1 MALLQVNNLYMGF
14 TGETLFKN
22 VSFSIDEKDKIG
34 IIGVNGAGKSTLIKI
49 IMGLEY
55 DEVDPATNQR
65 GTISK
70 KNGLKIGYLSQHPD
84 LSPENTVFEELMT
97 VFSNLQADYHR
108 IQELNIILAENLE
121 DFDKTMEELGVV
133 TARYEQNEGYAIEYK
148 VKQILNGLSL
158 SESLWNNKIGDL
170 SGGQLSRVALGKIL
184 LEEPELLILDEP
196 TNHLDLNAIEWLEK
210 ILKDYKKAFILISH
224 DVYFLDNVV
233 NRVFEMEG
241 KTLKTYNGNY
251 TDFSIQKEAY
261 LSGAVKAYDK
271 EQDKL
276 RKMEEFIRRY
286 KAGVKSKQA
295 RGREKILNRMEKM
308 ENPVI
313 TTKKIKLKFE
323 ADTTSV
329 DLVLR
334 IRDLAKSFDGKEI
347 FSNLNLDIYRG
358 DRIGVIGKNGVGKST
373 LLKIVNGMERQSR
386 GEFKIGDR
394 VKIGYY
400 DQNHQGLNPK
410 RTVLEELMY
419 HFVLSEE
426 EARNICGAFL
436 FTEDDVYKEIGSL
449 SGGEKARVAFM
460 KLMLEKPNFLIL
472 DEPTNHLDIYSR
484 EILAEALEDYNGTIL
499 VVSHDR
505 NFLDCVVNNIYE
517 IKKDGAVLFKGDYN
531 SYLNQRDE
539 VKESKDNKASLSFEE
554 QKKNKNRISS
564 LERKIKKAEE
574 DLEKL
579 EKKKA
584 DKEEEYNKAGIKN
597 DLDELMKLQEELENF
612 DMEILALMEEWEN
625 MENELKNLKNSL

>member
-1 MALLQVNNLYMGF
+1 MALLQVNNLFMGF

-22 VSFSIDEKDKIG
+22 ISFSIDERDKIG
-34 IIGVNGAGKSTLIKI
+34 MIGVNGAGKSTLIKI
-49 IMGLEY
+49 LLGLEY
-55 DEVDPATNQR
+55 DEVDPETNQR

-70 KNGLKIGYLSQHPD
+70 KGGLKIGYLSQHPD
-84 LSPENTVFEELMT
+84 LNPDNTVFEELMT
-97 VFSNLQADYHR
+97 VFSNVQNDYHR
-108 IQELNIILAENLE
+108 IQELNVILAENLE
-121 DFDKTMEELGVV
+121 DFDKTMEELGTV

-148 VKQILNGLSL
+148 VKQILNGLTL
-158 SESLWNNKIGDL
+158 AESLWASKISDL

-196 TNHLDLNAIEWLEK
+196 TNHLDLNAIEWLER

-233 NRVFEMEG
+233 NRVFEIEG

-251 TDFSIQKEAY
+251 TDFTIQKEAY
-261 LSGAVKAYDK
+261 LSGAVKAFDK

-295 RGREKILNRMEKM
+295 RGREKILNRMDKM

-323 ADTTSV
+323 TDTTSV

-334 IRDLAKSFDGKEI
+334 IKDLAKSFDGKEI

-373 LLKIVNGMERQSR
+373 LLKIINDMEKQSK
-386 GEFKIGDR
+386 GDFKIGDR

-426 EARNICGAFL
+426 EARNICGGFL
-436 FTEDDVYKEIGSL
+436 FTEDDVYKEISSL

-484 EILAEALEDYNGTIL
+484 EILSESLEEYTGTIL

-517 IKKDGAVLFKGDYN
+517 VKKDGAVLFKGDYN
-531 SYLNQRDE
+531 SYLNQREE
-539 VKESKDNKASLSFEE
+539 VKEKDVKASLNFEE

-564 LERKIKKAEE
+564 LEKKIIKAEA
-574 DLEKL
+574 DVEKL
-579 EKKKA
+579 EEKKSA
-584 DKEEEYNKAGIKN
+584 KEEEYNKAGIENNVDKLM
-597 DLDELMKLQEELENF
+597 DIQKELEEL
-612 DMEILALMEEWEN
+612 DMEILSLMEEWEN
-625 MENELKNLKNSL
+625 LENELKTLKNTF

>member
-1 MALLQVNNLYMGF
+1 MALLQVNNLFMGF

-22 VSFSIDEKDKIG
+22 ISFSIDERDKIG
-34 IIGVNGAGKSTLIKI
+34 MIGVNGAGKSTLIKI
-49 IMGLEY
+49 LLGLEY
-55 DEVDPATNQR
+55 DEVDPETNQR

-70 KNGLKIGYLSQHPD
+70 KGGLKIGYLSQHPD
-84 LSPENTVFEELMT
+84 LNPDNTVFEELMT
-97 VFSNLQADYHR
+97 VFSNVQNDYHR
-108 IQELNIILAENLE
+108 IQELNVILAENLE
-121 DFDKTMEELGVV
+121 DFDKTMEELGTV

-148 VKQILNGLSL
+148 VKQILNGLTL
-158 SESLWNNKIGDL
+158 AESLWASKISDL

-196 TNHLDLNAIEWLEK
+196 TNHLDLNAIEWLER

-233 NRVFEMEG
+233 NRVFEIEG

-251 TDFSIQKEAY
+251 TDFTIQKEAY
-261 LSGAVKAYDK
+261 LSGAVKAFDK

-295 RGREKILNRMEKM
+295 RGREKILNRMDKM

-323 ADTTSV
+323 TDTTSV

-334 IRDLAKSFDGKEI
+334 IKDLAKSFDGKEI

-373 LLKIVNGMERQSR
+373 LLKIINGMEKQSK
-386 GEFKIGDR
+386 GDFKIGDR

-426 EARNICGAFL
+426 EARNICGGFL
-436 FTEDDVYKEIGSL
+436 FTEDDVYKEISSL

-484 EILAEALEDYNGTIL
+484 EILSESLEEYTGTIL

-517 IKKDGAVLFKGDYN
+517 VKKDGAVLFKGDYN
-531 SYLNQRDE
+531 SYLNQREE
-539 VKESKDNKASLSFEE
+539 VKEKDVKASLNFEE

-564 LERKIKKAEE
+564 LEKKIIKAEA
-574 DLEKL
+574 DVEKL
-579 EKKKA
+579 EEKKSAK
-584 DKEEEYNKAGIKN
+584 EEYNKAGIENNVDKLM
-597 DLDELMKLQEELENF
+597 DIQKELEEL
-612 DMEILALMEEWEN
+612 DMEILSLMEEWEN
-625 MENELKNLKNSL
+625 LENELKTLKNTF

>member
-1 MALLQVNNLYMGF
+1 MALLQVNNLFMGF

-22 VSFSIDEKDKIG
+22 ISFSIDERDKIG
-34 IIGVNGAGKSTLIKI
+34 MIGVNGAGKSTLIKI
-49 IMGLEY
+49 LLGLEY
-55 DEVDPATNQR
+55 DEVDPETNQR

-70 KNGLKIGYLSQHPD
+70 KGGLKIGYLSQHPD
-84 LSPENTVFEELMT
+84 LNPDNTVFEELMT
-97 VFSNLQADYHR
+97 VFSNVQNDYHR
-108 IQELNIILAENLE
+108 IQELNVILAENLE
-121 DFDKTMEELGVV
+121 DFDKTMEELGTV

-148 VKQILNGLSL
+148 VKQILNGLTL
-158 SESLWNNKIGDL
+158 AESLWASKISDL

-196 TNHLDLNAIEWLEK
+196 TNHLDLNAIEWLER

-233 NRVFEMEG
+233 NRVFEIEG

-251 TDFSIQKEAY
+251 TDFTIQKEAY
-261 LSGAVKAYDK
+261 LSGAVKAFDK

-295 RGREKILNRMEKM
+295 RGREKILNRMDKM

-323 ADTTSV
+323 TDTTSV

-334 IRDLAKSFDGKEI
+334 IKDLAKSFDGKEI

-358 DRIGVIGKNGVGKST
+358 DRVGVIGKNGVGKST
-373 LLKIVNGMERQSR
+373 LLKIINGMEKQSK
-386 GEFKIGDR
+386 GDFKIGDR

-426 EARNICGAFL
+426 EARNICGGFL
-436 FTEDDVYKEIGSL
+436 FTEDDVYKEISSL

-484 EILAEALEDYNGTIL
+484 EILSESLEEYTGTIL

-517 IKKDGAVLFKGDYN
+517 VKKDGAVLFKGDYN
-531 SYLNQRDE
+531 SYLNQREE
-539 VKESKDNKASLSFEE
+539 VKENDVKASLNFEE

-564 LERKIKKAEE
+564 LEKKIIKAEA
-574 DLEKL
+574 DVEKL
-579 EKKKA
+579 EEKKSA
-584 DKEEEYNKAGIKN
+584 KEEEYNKAGIENNVDKLM
-597 DLDELMKLQEELENF
+597 DIQKELEEL
-612 DMEILALMEEWEN
+612 DMEILSLMEEWEN
-625 MENELKNLKNSL
+625 LENELKTLKNTF

>member
-1 MALLQVNNLYMGF
+1 MALLQVNNLFMGF

-22 VSFSIDEKDKIG
+22 ISFSIDERDKIG
-34 IIGVNGAGKSTLIKI
+34 MIGVNGAGKSTLIKI
-49 IMGLEY
+49 LLGLEY
-55 DEVDPATNQR
+55 DEVDPETNQR

-70 KNGLKIGYLSQHPD
+70 KGGLKIGYLSQHPD
-84 LSPENTVFEELMT
+84 LNPDNTVFEELMT
-97 VFSNLQADYHR
+97 VFSNVQNDYHR
-108 IQELNIILAENLE
+108 IQELNVILAENLE
-121 DFDKTMEELGVV
+121 DFDKTMEELGTV

-148 VKQILNGLSL
+148 VKQILNGLTL
-158 SESLWNNKIGDL
+158 AESLWASKISDL

-196 TNHLDLNAIEWLEK
+196 TNHLDLNAIEWLER

-233 NRVFEMEG
+233 NRVFEIEG

-251 TDFSIQKEAY
+251 TDFTIQKEAY
-261 LSGAVKAYDK
+261 LSGAVKAFDK

-295 RGREKILNRMEKM
+295 RGREKILNRMDKM

-323 ADTTSV
+323 TDTTSV

-334 IRDLAKSFDGKEI
+334 IKDLAKSFDGKEI

-358 DRIGVIGKNGVGKST
+358 DRIGVIGKNGAGKST
-373 LLKIVNGMERQSR
+373 LLKIINGMEKQSK
-386 GEFKIGDR
+386 GDFKIGDR

-426 EARNICGAFL
+426 EARNICGGFL
-436 FTEDDVYKEIGSL
+436 FTEDDVYKEISSL

-484 EILAEALEDYNGTIL
+484 EILSESLEEYTGTIL

-517 IKKDGAVLFKGDYN
+517 VKKDGAVLFKGDYN
-531 SYLNQRDE
+531 SYLNQREE
-539 VKESKDNKASLSFEE
+539 VKEKDVKASLNFEE

-564 LERKIKKAEE
+564 LEKKIIKAES
-574 DLEKL
+574 DVEKL
-579 EKKKA
+579 EEKKSA
-584 DKEEEYNKAGIKN
+584 KEEEYNKAGIENNVDKLM
-597 DLDELMKLQEELENF
+597 DIQKELEEL
-612 DMEILALMEEWEN
+612 DMEILSLMEEWEN
-625 MENELKNLKNSL
+625 LENELKTLKNTF

>member
-1 MALLQVNNLYMGF
+1 MALLQVNNLFMGF

-22 VSFSIDEKDKIG
+22 ISFSIDERDKIG
-34 IIGVNGAGKSTLIKI
+34 MIGVNGAGKSTLIKI
-49 IMGLEY
+49 LLGLEY
-55 DEVDPATNQR
+55 DEVDPETNQR

-70 KNGLKIGYLSQHPD
+70 KGGLKIGYLSQHPD
-84 LSPENTVFEELMT
+84 LNPDNTVFEELMT
-97 VFSNLQADYHR
+97 VFSNVQNDYHR
-108 IQELNIILAENLE
+108 IQELNVILAENLE
-121 DFDKTMEELGVV
+121 DFDKTMEELGTV

-148 VKQILNGLSL
+148 VKQILNGLTL
-158 SESLWNNKIGDL
+158 AESLWASKISDL

-196 TNHLDLNAIEWLEK
+196 TNHLDLNAIEWLER

-233 NRVFEMEG
+233 NRVFEIEG
-241 KTLKTYNGNY
+241 KTLKTYSGNY
-251 TDFSIQKEAY
+251 TDFTIQKEAY
-261 LSGAVKAYDK
+261 LSGAVKAFDK

-295 RGREKILNRMEKM
+295 RGREKILNRMDKM

-323 ADTTSV
+323 TDTTSV

-334 IRDLAKSFDGKEI
+334 IKDLAKSFDGKEI

-373 LLKIVNGMERQSR
+373 LLKIINGMEKQSK
-386 GEFKIGDR
+386 GDFKIGDR

-426 EARNICGAFL
+426 EARNICGGFL
-436 FTEDDVYKEIGSL
+436 FTEDDVYKEISSL

-484 EILAEALEDYNGTIL
+484 EILSESLEEYTGTIL

-517 IKKDGAVLFKGDYN
+517 VKKDGAVLFKGDYN
-531 SYLNQRDE
+531 SYLNQREE
-539 VKESKDNKASLSFEE
+539 VKEKDVKASLNFEE

-564 LERKIKKAEE
+564 LEKKIIKAEA
-574 DLEKL
+574 DVEKL
-579 EKKKA
+579 EEKKSA
-584 DKEEEYNKAGIKN
+584 KEEEYNKAGIENNVDKLM
-597 DLDELMKLQEELENF
+597 DIQKELEEL
-612 DMEILALMEEWEN
+612 DMEILSLMEEWEN
-625 MENELKNLKNSL
+625 LENELKTLKNTF

>member
-1 MALLQVNNLYMGF
+1 MALLQVNNLFMGF

-22 VSFSIDEKDKIG
+22 ISFSIDERDKIG
-34 IIGVNGAGKSTLIKI
+34 MIGVNGAGKSTLIKI
-49 IMGLEY
+49 LLGLEY
-55 DEVDPATNQR
+55 DEVDPETNQR

-70 KNGLKIGYLSQHPD
+70 KGGLKIGYLSQHPD
-84 LSPENTVFEELMT
+84 LNPDNTVFEELMT
-97 VFSNLQADYHR
+97 VFSNVQNDYHR
-108 IQELNIILAENLE
+108 IQELNVILAENLE
-121 DFDKTMEELGVV
+121 DFDKTMEELGTV

-148 VKQILNGLSL
+148 VKQILNGLTL
-158 SESLWNNKIGDL
+158 AESLWASKISDL

-196 TNHLDLNAIEWLEK
+196 TNHLDLNAIEWLER

-233 NRVFEMEG
+233 NRVFEIEG

-251 TDFSIQKEAY
+251 TDFTIQKEAY
-261 LSGAVKAYDK
+261 LSGAVKAFDK

-295 RGREKILNRMEKM
+295 RGREKILNRMDKM

-323 ADTTSV
+323 TDTTSV

-334 IRDLAKSFDGKEI
+334 IKDLAKSFDGKEI

-373 LLKIVNGMERQSR
+373 LLKIINGMEKQSK
-386 GEFKIGDR
+386 GDFKIGDR

-426 EARNICGAFL
+426 EARNICGGFL
-436 FTEDDVYKEIGSL
+436 FTEDDVYKEISSL

-484 EILAEALEDYNGTIL
+484 EILSESLEEYTGTIL

-517 IKKDGAVLFKGDYN
+517 VKKDGAVLFKGDYN
-531 SYLNQRDE
+531 SYLNQREE
-539 VKESKDNKASLSFEE
+539 VKEKDVKASLNFEE

-564 LERKIKKAEE
+564 LEKKIIKAEA
-574 DLEKL
+574 DVEKL
-579 EKKKA
+579 EEKKSV
-584 DKEEEYNKAGIKN
+584 KEEEYNKAGIENNVDKLM
-597 DLDELMKLQEELENF
+597 DIQKELEEL
-612 DMEILALMEEWEN
+612 DMEILSLMEEWEN
-625 MENELKNLKNSL
+625 LENELKTLKNTF

>member
-1 MALLQVNNLYMGF
+1 MALLQVNNLFMGF

-22 VSFSIDEKDKIG
+22 ISFSIDERDKIG
-34 IIGVNGAGKSTLIKI
+34 MIGVNGAGKSTLIKI
-49 IMGLEY
+49 LLGLEY
-55 DEVDPATNQR
+55 DEVDPETNQR

-70 KNGLKIGYLSQHPD
+70 KGGLKIGYLSQHPD
-84 LSPENTVFEELMT
+84 LNPANTVFEELMT
-97 VFSNLQADYHR
+97 VFSNVQNDYHR
-108 IQELNIILAENLE
+108 IQELNVILAENLE
-121 DFDKTMEELGVV
+121 DFDKTMEELGTV

-148 VKQILNGLSL
+148 VKQILNGLTL
-158 SESLWNNKIGDL
+158 AESLWTSKISDL

-196 TNHLDLNAIEWLEK
+196 TNHLDLNAIEWLER

-233 NRVFEMEG
+233 NRVFEIEG

-251 TDFSIQKEAY
+251 TDFTIQKEAY
-261 LSGAVKAYDK
+261 LSGAVKAFDK

-295 RGREKILNRMEKM
+295 RGREKILNRMDKM

-323 ADTTSV
+323 TDTTSV

-334 IRDLAKSFDGKEI
+334 IKDLAKSFDGKEI

-373 LLKIVNGMERQSR
+373 LLKIINGMEKQSK
-386 GEFKIGDR
+386 GDFKIGDR

-426 EARNICGAFL
+426 EARNICGGFL
-436 FTEDDVYKEIGSL
+436 FTEDDVYKEISSL

-484 EILAEALEDYNGTIL
+484 EILSESLEDYTGTIL

-517 IKKDGAVLFKGDYN
+517 VKKDGAVLFKGDYN
-531 SYLNQRDE
+531 SYLNQREE
-539 VKESKDNKASLSFEE
+539 VKEKDIKASLNFEE

-564 LERKIKKAEE
+564 LEKKIIKAEE
-574 DLEKL
+574 DVEKL
-579 EKKKA
+579 EEKKSA
-584 DKEEEYNKAGIKN
+584 KEEEYNKAGIENNIDKLM
-597 DLDELMKLQEELENF
+597 DIQKELEEL
-612 DMEILALMEEWEN
+612 DMEILSLMEEWEN
-625 MENELKNLKNSL
+625 LENELKTLKNAF

>member
-1 MALLQVNNLYMGF
+1 MALLQVNNLFMGF

-22 VSFSIDEKDKIG
+22 ISFSIDERDKIG
-34 IIGVNGAGKSTLIKI
+34 MIGVNGAGKSTLIKI
-49 IMGLEY
+49 LLGLEY
-55 DEVDPATNQR
+55 DEVDPETNQR

-70 KNGLKIGYLSQHPD
+70 KGGLKIGYLSQHPD
-84 LSPENTVFEELMT
+84 LNPDNTVFEELMT
-97 VFSNLQADYHR
+97 VFSNVQNDYHR
-108 IQELNIILAENLE
+108 IQELNVILAENLE
-121 DFDKTMEELGVV
+121 DFDKTMEELGTV

-148 VKQILNGLSL
+148 VKQILNGLTL
-158 SESLWNNKIGDL
+158 AESLWASKISDL

-196 TNHLDLNAIEWLEK
+196 TNHLDLNAIEWLER

-233 NRVFEMEG
+233 NRVFEIEG

-251 TDFSIQKEAY
+251 TDFTIQKEAY
-261 LSGAVKAYDK
+261 LSGAVKAFDK

-295 RGREKILNRMEKM
+295 RGREKILNRMDKM

-323 ADTTSV
+323 TDTTSV

-334 IRDLAKSFDGKEI
+334 IKDLAKSFDGKEI

-373 LLKIVNGMERQSR
+373 LLKIINGMEKQSK
-386 GEFKIGDR
+386 GDFKIGDR

-419 HFVLSEE
+419 HFILSEE
-426 EARNICGAFL
+426 EARNICGGFL
-436 FTEDDVYKEIGSL
+436 FTEDDVYKEISSL

-484 EILAEALEDYNGTIL
+484 EILSESLEEYTGTIL

-517 IKKDGAVLFKGDYN
+517 VKKDGAVLFKGDYN
-531 SYLNQRDE
+531 SYLNQREE
-539 VKESKDNKASLSFEE
+539 VKEKDVKASLNFEE

-564 LERKIKKAEE
+564 LEKKIIKAEA
-574 DLEKL
+574 DVEKL
-579 EKKKA
+579 EEKKSA
-584 DKEEEYNKAGIKN
+584 KEEEYNKAGIENNVDKLM
-597 DLDELMKLQEELENF
+597 DIQKELEEL
-612 DMEILALMEEWEN
+612 DMEILSLMEEWEN
-625 MENELKNLKNSL
+625 LENELKTLKNTF

>member
-1 MALLQVNNLYMGF
+1 MALLQVNNLFMGF

-22 VSFSIDEKDKIG
+22 ISFSIDERDKIG
-34 IIGVNGAGKSTLIKI
+34 MIGVNGAGKSTLIKI
-49 IMGLEY
+49 LLGLEY
-55 DEVDPATNQR
+55 DEVDPETNQR

-70 KNGLKIGYLSQHPD
+70 KGGLKIGYLSQHPD
-84 LSPENTVFEELMT
+84 LNPDNTVFEELMT
-97 VFSNLQADYHR
+97 VFSNVQNDYHR
-108 IQELNIILAENLE
+108 IQELNVILAENLE
-121 DFDKTMEELGVV
+121 DFDKTMEELGTV

-148 VKQILNGLSL
+148 VKQILNGLTL
-158 SESLWNNKIGDL
+158 AESLWASKISDL

-196 TNHLDLNAIEWLEK
+196 TNHLDLNAIEWLER

-233 NRVFEMEG
+233 NRVFEIEG

-251 TDFSIQKEAY
+251 TDFTIQKEAY
-261 LSGAVKAYDK
+261 LSGAVKAFDK

-295 RGREKILNRMEKM
+295 RGREKILNRMDKM

-313 TTKKIKLKFE
+313 TAKKIKLKFE
-323 ADTTSV
+323 TDTTSV

-334 IRDLAKSFDGKEI
+334 IKDLAKSFDGKEI

-373 LLKIVNGMERQSR
+373 LLKIINGMEKQSK
-386 GEFKIGDR
+386 GDFKVGDR

-426 EARNICGAFL
+426 EARNICGGFL
-436 FTEDDVYKEIGSL
+436 FTEDDVYKEISSL

-484 EILAEALEDYNGTIL
+484 EILSESLEEYTGTIL

-517 IKKDGAVLFKGDYN
+517 VKKDGAVLFKGDYN
-531 SYLNQRDE
+531 SYLNQREE
-539 VKESKDNKASLSFEE
+539 VKEKDVKASLNFEE

-564 LERKIKKAEE
+564 LEKKIIKAES
-574 DLEKL
+574 DVEKL
-579 EKKKA
+579 EEKKSA
-584 DKEEEYNKAGIKN
+584 KEEEYNKAGIENNVDKLM
-597 DLDELMKLQEELENF
+597 DIQKELEEL
-612 DMEILALMEEWEN
+612 DMEILSLMEEWEN
-625 MENELKNLKNSL
+625 LENELKTLKNTF